1 MHPTYRL
8 VALLPM
14 KANSQRVPGKNFRSF
29 AGQPLYKWVLQTLLK
44 IEAIEK
50 IVINTDAQHILEQS
64 GIPKS
69 DRILIRN
76 REESLRGN
84 TVSMNRIIENDI
96 SAIPSETY
104 LMTHTTNPLLGTQT
118 VLKALKEYQNGLSKG
133 HDSLFSVNRYQTR
146 FYRKNGDPINHD
158 PDNLIQTQDLEPWYE
173 ENSNLYLFSK
183 DSFARTQSRI
193 GKKPVLFETPM
204 IESADIDDANGWH
217 LAEMIQL
224 SKMIADSTHRNLDES
239 KR

>member
-1 MHPTYRL
+1 
-8 VALLPM
+8 M

-50 IVINTDAQHILEQS
+50 IVINTDAQQILEQS

-69 DRILIRN
+69 EKILIRD

-84 TVSMNRIIENDI
+84 TVSMNRVIEDDI
-96 SAIPSETY
+96 SVIPSETY

-118 VLKALKEYQNGLSKG
+118 VLSALKEYQDRLSKG
-133 HDSLFSVNRYQTR
+133 YDSLFSVNRYQTR

-183 DSFARTQSRI
+183 DSFSRTHSRI
-193 GKKPVLFETPM
+193 GKKPILFETPM

-224 SKMIADSTHRNLDES
+224 SKMIADSSHRNLDEA
-239 KR
+239 KK

>member
-1 MHPTYRL
+1 
-8 VALLPM
+8 M

-44 IEAIEK
+44 IEVIEK
-50 IVINTDAQHILEQS
+50 IVINTDAQQILEQS

-96 SAIPSETY
+96 SAVPAETY

-118 VLKALKEYQNGLSKG
+118 VLSALQEYQDRLSKG
-133 HDSLFSVNRYQTR
+133 YDSLFSVNRYQTR

-183 DSFARTQSRI
+183 DSFSRTHSRI
-193 GKKPVLFETPM
+193 GKKPILFETPM

-239 KR
+239 KK